1 MRVLMFHGSQVYL
14 LFVDGFSCLGR
25 FLAWLPS
32 SPSGTG
38 ADTEGAA
45 KRNDGGNWLSGHE

>member
-1 MRVLMFHGSQVYL
+1 MFHGSQVYL